1 MKSILAV
8 LAALLTATAAQASVP
23 DAAPTVR
30 IEQGLLRGAM
40 TADGVHAFKGVPY
53 AQPPV
58 GSLRWRPPAPADAWN
73 GVLDATQF
81 GPACPQPQSAPGS
94 IYADPPAKMSE
105 DCLSLN
111 VWTPKASPK
120 APPTKAP
127 VMVWIHGGSQTFGYT
142 GSPLYDGSALAA
154 QGVVVVTI
162 NYRLGVL
169 GYLALPALSAESPH
183 GSSGNYGLLDQI
195 EALRWVR
202 RNITAFGG
210 DPSNV
215 TIFGESA
222 GAMGVVQMLASPLAR
237 GLFQKAIA
245 ESGGMPTLPE
255 LKVATHGLPSAEG
268 MGEAV
273 AKAAGAGDL
282 AALRT
287 MDPAALTKAAYAAKY
302 QVWSTVDGWVLK
314 RQTVET
320 FDRGEQ
326 AHVPTLAGFN
336 GDEIRA
342 LFKPPT
348 VPDAKTYVAAIR
360 ERYGDLAD
368 DYLRLY
374 PPGDLDGSV
383 QRAMRDTTFGWGMVR
398 LAANQ
403 TAVGAPA
410 YLYVFQHGYPVAGK
424 PDLGAFHGIEVPY
437 VFGEIGKPIPPA
449 WPAAPDT
456 AVDRRLQD
464 AMGAYWTNFARTG
477 TPGTWDGVTWPRYG
491 VAGRYLDF
499 ADQPTV
505 GVDPMHGAYALQE
518 EAMCRRRA
526 AGNQAWIINVGVAS
540 TPLPPA
546 TEGCGAFGARAKAAT
561 DAKQ

>member
-1 MKSILAV
+1 MKSILTA
-8 LAALLTATAAQASVP
+8 LAGLLTATVATTSAFGAASDP
-23 DAAPTVR
+23 SPTIR
-30 IEQGLLRGAM
+30 IEQGVVRGA
-40 TADGVHAFKGVPY
+40 TAADGVQAFKGIPY
-53 AQPPV
+53 ALPPV
-58 GSLRWRPPAPADAWN
+58 GPSRWRPPAPAGGWS
-73 GVLDATQF
+73 GVRDATQF
-81 GPACPQPQSAPGS
+81 GPACPQPQTSPGS

-111 VWTPKASPK
+111 VWTPKGSGR
-120 APPTKAP
+120 AP

-154 QGVVVVTI
+154 RGVVVVTV

-222 GAMGVVQMLASPLAR
+222 GAMSVVQMLASPLAR

-255 LKVATHGLPSAEG
+255 LKTATHGLPSAEG
-268 MGEAV
+268 MGQAV
-273 AKAAGAGDL
+273 AAAAGGADL
-282 AALRT
+282 AALRA
-287 MDPAALTKAAYAAKY
+287 MDPATLTKAAYAAKY
-302 QVWSTVDGWVLK
+302 QVWSTVDGWVLT

-360 ERYGDLAD
+360 ERYGNLAD

-374 PPGDLDGSV
+374 PPSDLDGSV
-383 QRAMRDTTFGWGMVR
+383 QKAMRDTTFGWGMVR
-398 LAANQ
+398 LAAKQ
-403 TAVGAPA
+403 AAVGAPA
-410 YLYVFQHGYPVAGK
+410 YLYLFEHSYPVAGR
-424 PDLGAFHGIEVPY
+424 PGLGAFHGVEVPY
-437 VFGEIGKPIPPA
+437 VFGEIGKPLPPA

-456 AVDRRLQD
+456 EVDRRLQN
-464 AMGAYWTNFARTG
+464 AMGGYWTNFARTG
-477 TPGTWDGVTWPRYG
+477 SPGTSGGVAWPRYG
-491 VAGRYLDF
+491 TAGRYLDF
-499 ADQPTV
+499 RDKPTI

-518 EAMCRRRA
+518 EAMCRRRS
-526 AGNQAWIINVGVAS
+526 AGDQPWIINVGVGS
-540 TPLPPA
+540 SPLPPA
-546 TEGCGAFGARAKAAT
+546 TEGCEPPGARANAAPE
-561 DAKQ
+561 ANR

>member
-1 MKSILAV
+1 MKSMLAV
-8 LAALLTATAAQASVP
+8 LAALLTAQAAVP

-30 IEQGLLRGAM
+30 IEQGVLRGALA
-40 TADGVHAFKGVPY
+40 ADGVHVFKGIPY

-58 GSLRWRPPAPADAWN
+58 GSLRWRPPAPANAWS

-81 GPACPQPQSAPGS
+81 GPACPQPLSAPGS
-94 IYADPPAKMSE
+94 IYADPPAKTSE

-111 VWTPKASPK
+111 VWTPKA
-120 APPTKAP
+120 PPKAP
-127 VMVWIHGGSQTFGYT
+127 VMVWIHGGAQTFGYS
-142 GSPLYDGSALAA
+142 GSALYDGSALAGR
-154 QGVVVVTI
+154 GVVVVTV

-202 RNITAFGG
+202 RNIAAFGG
-210 DPSNV
+210 DPNNV
-215 TIFGESA
+215 IIVGESA
-222 GAMGVVQMLASPLAR
+222 GAMSVVQMLASPLAR

-255 LKVATHGLPSAEG
+255 LKTATHGLPSAEG

-273 AKAAGAGDL
+273 AKAAGADDL
-282 AALRT
+282 AGLRA
-287 MDPAALTKAAYAAKY
+287 MDPAALIKAAYASKY
-302 QVWSTVDGWVLK
+302 EVWSTVDGWVLK
-314 RQTVET
+314 RQTVDT

-360 ERYGDLAD
+360 ERYGDLAV

-374 PPGDLDGSV
+374 PPGDLDGSI
-383 QRAMRDTTFGWGMVR
+383 QKAMRDTTFGWGMVR
-398 LAANQ
+398 LVAKQ

-410 YLYVFQHGYPVAGK
+410 YLYLFQHSYPVGGK
-424 PDLGAFHGIEVPY
+424 PDLGAFHGIEIPY
-437 VFGEIGKPIPPA
+437 VFGEIGKPVPPA
-449 WPAAPDT
+449 WPAAPDA

-477 TPGTWDGVTWPRYG
+477 APGTWDGVTWPQYG
-491 VAGRYLDF
+491 ATGRYLDF
-499 ADQPTV
+499 GDKPTV

-526 AGNQAWIINVGVAS
+526 AGNQGWITNVGVAS

-546 TEGCGAFGARAKAAT
+546 TEGCAAAGVRAEAAPET
-561 DAKQ
+561 KP